1 MLTNKQKF
9 TNKRKIARISLLA
22 ISIAWANTGQTADFY
37 QVIDLGSLGEVSNE
51 NIVRSA
57 EAFAINSLD
66 SVVGNA
72 NGVGFTNHAF
82 IYQNNSL
89 SELGFLDH
97 SVYFD
102 ATNSS
107 AIEGSG
113 VSFAFGINDDFAVG
127 YSIESEITQITLI
140 TADGESVS
148 DFITDTDIAVYFDTN
163 SLTINKIPPFL
174 PGSPEKARAI
184 AINDNNLVV
193 GFGSFDPEDGNDADD
208 EPLTTK
214 YDRGFFYDIDADSL
228 IKVNPIEG
236 EDAQLGIVLRA
247 VNNDG
252 YAVGI
257 SEELIDN
264 IRTRQLIVVDVND
277 TDTVEK
283 IEIFGG
289 TLQLP
294 WAVNNARKIVGG
306 ASTNDSSSAVLEA
319 FIYDVDLETVTSLG
333 FLNDNF
339 KYSEA
344 FDINESDQVVGI
356 SQLQKSPS
364 PGLPG
369 LYHAF
374 LYEDDS
380 LKDLNKLISC
390 EDASAWLLHEARSIN
405 DSGVITGTGIFE
417 GEKRAFML
425 MPLVGNAPN
434 CEDSSSGGSVPV
446 IGLLLLTVLSMV
458 RRNKK

>member
-1 MLTNKQKF
+1 MSIF
-9 TNKRKIARISLLA
+9 TNKRKISRISLLA
-22 ISIAWANTGQTADFY
+22 LSIAWASTGQAADLY
-37 QVIDLGSLGEVSNE
+37 QVVDLGSLGEVSDE
-51 NIVRSA
+51 NVVQSV
-57 EAFAINSLD
+57 EAFAINNLD
-66 SVVGNA
+66 SVVGNSS
-72 NGVGFTNHAF
+72 GEGFVNHAF

-97 SVYFD
+97 SIYFD
-102 ATNSS
+102 TTNSNV
-107 AIEGSG
+107 IDGPG
-113 VSFAFGINDDFAVG
+113 ISFAFGMNVDYAVG
-127 YSIESEITQITLI
+127 HSVESEVVQIT
-140 TADGESVS
+140 ANDGNVS
-148 DFITDTDIAVYFDTN
+148 DLIVDTEMAVFYDIN
-163 SLTINKIPPFL
+163 NLTINKIPQFL
-174 PGSPEKARAI
+174 PDSPENARAI

-193 GFGSFDPEDGNDADD
+193 GFGLFDPEDGDD
-208 EPLTTK
+208 TNGNPLTTK
-214 YDRGFFYDIDADSL
+214 YARGFFYNMDADSL
-228 IKVNPIEG
+228 IKVNPIGG

-247 VNNDG
+247 VNNAG

-257 SEELIDN
+257 SEELIDTVM
-264 IRTRQLIVVDVND
+264 TRQLVAIDVND
-277 TDTVEK
+277 ADTVEK
-283 IEIFGG
+283 IEVFGG
-289 TLQLP
+289 ALQLP

-306 ASTNDSSSAVLEA
+306 ASINDSSSAVLEA
-319 FIYDVDLETVTSLG
+319 FIYDAGLGAITALG

-344 FDINESDQVVGI
+344 FDINEVDQVVGI
-356 SQLQKSPS
+356 SQLQKSPAQ
-364 PGLPG
+364 GLPG
-369 LYHAF
+369 LFHAF
-374 LYEDDS
+374 LYENDS

-458 RRNKK
+458 RRDKK